1 MSSVTTRL
9 ATGEKGAEKCSTLSV
24 DERVTLL
31 DKLATSRTGPTTPSS
46 SKAKPVIEGVVAVT
60 VNVSS
65 ASALVVPVL
74 FQNA

>member
-9 ATGEKGAEKCSTLSV
+9 ATGEKGAEKCSRLSL
-24 DERVTLL
+24 DGRVTPL
-31 DKLATSRTGPTTPSS
+31 DKLATSRTLPNTPSS